1 MSKQEKLKVLFV
13 DDEANVLN
21 AIRRAVQEEDYE
33 ALFLKAAK
41 KPWRCWKLA
50 ILPSWLPICA
60 CLRWMDCSF

>member
-41 KPWRCWKLA
+41 KRWIYWQQG
-50 ILPSWLPICA
+50 ILPCLLPICV
-60 CLRWMDCSF
+60 CPKWTGCSF